1 MNPCGL
7 GPMSMEG
14 EGSLWKD
21 GCGGGGFFD
30 CGCGLGMLLD
40 IFLIFLAFDW
50 SFGGGRWVYGCW
62 IVYLLLFFAEF
73 EVRIYHSKQYGLY
86 VKLSLGEERIIDQ
99 LGPYNLKANNVY
111 FRALQYLKGTNK

>member
-40 IFLIFLAFDW
+40 IFLIFLAFD
-50 SFGGGRWVYGCW
+50 
-62 IVYLLLFFAEF
+62 
-73 EVRIYHSKQYGLY
+73 
-86 VKLSLGEERIIDQ
+86 
-99 LGPYNLKANNVY
+99 
-111 FRALQYLKGTNK
+111 